1 MAIDVSPWASASRV
15 SRGENGRGGTQKRGR
30 LAKKTH
36 PPQNKKG
43 RKNIPAQVSGK
54 GSATPPVT
62 RVSLRVCRRARYV

>member
-1 MAIDVSPWASASRV
+1 MV
-15 SRGENGRGGTQKRGR
+15 
-30 LAKKTH
+30 KTR

-62 RVSLRVCRRARYV
+62 RVPLRVCRRLRSLLELLLPLLRAADLLS